1 MSTGTGNP
9 PYNTTPTVESLVQD
23 GRTTKVTHQLTC
35 ITAMP
40 QYEGKS
46 QEELR
51 LEDYQRNNKGRVT
64 LHFLIKYVEYSMLL
78 FI

>member
-1 MSTGTGNP
+1 
-9 PYNTTPTVESLVQD
+9 
-23 GRTTKVTHQLTC
+23 
-35 ITAMP
+35 MP